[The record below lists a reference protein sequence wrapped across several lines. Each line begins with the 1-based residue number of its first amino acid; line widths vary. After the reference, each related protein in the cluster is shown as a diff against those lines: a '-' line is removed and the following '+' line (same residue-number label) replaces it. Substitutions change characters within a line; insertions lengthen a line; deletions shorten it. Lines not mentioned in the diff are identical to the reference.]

1 MGSILDRL
9 FIRQPLSS
17 SLKTMPEPVR
27 LYSKAVFL
35 GYKRSAS
42 CNQYSH
48 TALVKIQ
55 GVEDKK
61 DVPFYCGKRVAYVYK
76 GKTEIKGSKYRCIWG
91 KVCRPHGSNGV
102 VRAKFKKNL
111 PPKAMGARLR
121 VMLYPSRV

>member
-1 MGSILDRL
+1 MGALAI
-9 FIRQPLSS
+9 S
-17 SLKTMPEPVR
+17 SLRPVLALSRSPTMPEPTR
-27 LYSKAVFL
+27 LYSKASFL
-35 GYKRSAS
+35 GYKRSAK

-61 DVPFYCGKRVAYVYK
+61 DVPFYLGKRIAYVHK
-76 GKTEIKGSKYRCIWG
+76 AKTEVKGSKFRVIWG

-102 VRAKFKKNL
+102 VRVKFKKNL